1 MNVIYT
7 IGYGGREIKE
17 FIELLQKYKIDR
29 LVDVRTSLYTSAYH
43 RDFHKKVLPG
53 KLKKE
58 HIKYT
63 CMCKNLGGRPG
74 ATGKDYFKDGK
85 LNAERCEGERG
96 GYMDDI
102 ETLKSWAQRGKR
114 LAIMCSEKDPARC
127 HRSYVVG
134 RTLAKYK
141 EFEVLHIDKAG
152 ECKTQ
157 SEVEAEVK
165 AKIKPKPKVKPKQA
179 PLF

>member
-1 MNVIYT
+1 M
-7 IGYGGREIKE
+7 
-17 FIELLQKYKIDR
+17 
-29 LVDVRTSLYTSAYH
+29 LVDVRTSLYISAYH
-43 RDFHKKVLPG
+43 RNFHKKVLPG

-58 HIKYT
+58 HIKYE
-63 CMCKNLGGRPG
+63 CMGKNLGERPG
-74 ATGKDYFKDGK
+74 YTGEDYFVDGK
-85 LNAERCEGERG
+85 LNAERCEQERD

-102 ETLKSWAQRGKR
+102 ETLKSWAQQGKR
-114 LAIMCSEKDPARC
+114 LAIMCSEKDPAHC

-134 RTLAKYK
+134 KTLAKDK

-157 SEVEAEVK
+157 SKVK
-165 AKIKPKPKVKPKQA
+165 AEIKPKQA